1 MSNPN
6 EIIRLHVHW
15 RIKVSAIII
24 FLLGSWVLYKS
35 VQFGFVVMSIINL
48 LIVIYSIYLFLT
60 AGSKIDVNQNEIR
73 IIAPHG
79 EYMLAWNEV
88 VAVENKKFMTILFA
102 KDKALVY
109 NLRQAGKEKIK
120 FKEFVDQII
129 NERQIE
135 RSRPSGISDSE
146 IQKLM
151 KNTKVR
157 GWKLF

>member
-6 EIIRLHVHW
+6 EKIRLHVHW
-15 RIKVSAIII
+15 KMKAFAILI
-24 FLLGSWVLYKS
+24 LLLSSWNMYLSLQY
-35 VQFGFVVMSIINL
+35 GHIGMSIFNL
-48 LIVIYSIYLFLT
+48 LIIIYSLYLFLT
-60 AGSKIDVNQNEIR
+60 AGSKIDVDQSEIR

-79 EYMLAWNEV
+79 EYVIAWDDVIAIES
-88 VAVENKKFMTILFA
+88 KKFMTILFA

-120 FKEFVDQII
+120 FEEYVNKII
-129 NERQIE
+129 NERQFE
-135 RSRPSGISDSE
+135 RSRPPGISNSE